1 MTKEL
6 FEGLG
11 ITKKEFR
18 EFCSALEK
26 LAKNKTPNQNFA
38 KVDPAL
44 RAIQELAKRAEYD
57 IEFEYS
63 ELSASII
70 LKFDTVGLFTGET
83 KDLLVDA
90 INKVDSVIVE
100 PDDLEEDIITIMF
113 IIKDIF
119 DL

>member
-1 MTKEL
+1 M
-6 FEGLG
+6 
-11 ITKKEFR
+11 
-18 EFCSALEK
+18 
-26 LAKNKTPNQNFA
+26 
-38 KVDPAL
+38 
-44 RAIQELAKRAEYD
+44 
-57 IEFEYS
+57 
-63 ELSASII
+63 
-70 LKFDTVGLFTGET
+70 GLFTGET

>member
-57 IEFEYS
+57 I
-63 ELSASII
+63 
-70 LKFDTVGLFTGET
+70 
-83 KDLLVDA
+83 
-90 INKVDSVIVE
+90 
-100 PDDLEEDIITIMF
+100 
-113 IIKDIF
+113 
-119 DL
+119 